1 MIKEWH
7 AVNLSEAGRIVV
19 GILMCD
25 GEPER
30 VEGQVPMVQFEF
42 SEEDFR
48 LLKRLQRSQYPQK
61 NVRAM
66 FSSDF
71 INVVYKIGRLFTDI
85 LGDYERTVSMSGRPV
100 YRIKPAYRSRARE
113 LIDLVAV

>member
-7 AVNLSEAGRIVV
+7 AVNLNEAGRIVV

-25 GEPER
+25 GEPKRHDGE
-30 VEGQVPMVQFEF
+30 VPMVQFEF
-42 SEEDFR
+42 CDEDFR
-48 LLKRLQRSQYPQK
+48 LLKRLQRSQYPQN
-61 NVRAM
+61 NVRSM

-85 LGDYERTVSMSGRPV
+85 LGDYERTVMISGLNR
-100 YRIKPAYRSRARE
+100 YRIKPAYRDRARE